1 MFTIRVLRILTTVI
15 TLGAILTACQAGG
28 RVVLEGD
35 QGRVIVDVPRTSV
48 PPPTHRGQPHGDY
61 YRYESSLPNIP
72 EGHLPPPGMCRIWY
86 PDRPP
91 GQQPPPRPCH
101 ELEGRMLPGAWL
113 IRGNPGG
120 R

>member
-72 EGHLPPPGMCRIWY
+72 EGHLPRRECAESGIPIAL
-86 PDRPP
+86 PDNN
-91 GQQPPPRPCH
+91 PRLVPAMNSKVACY
-101 ELEGRMLPGAWL
+101 
-113 IRGNPGG
+113 RGLG
-120 R
+120 